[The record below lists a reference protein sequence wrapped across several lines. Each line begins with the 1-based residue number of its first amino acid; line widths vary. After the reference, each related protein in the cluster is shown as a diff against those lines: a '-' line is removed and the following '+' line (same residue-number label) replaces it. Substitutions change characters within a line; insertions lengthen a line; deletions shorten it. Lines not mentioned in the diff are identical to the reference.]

1 MDDFWNTQVMERPPR
16 PLVPADMAVDALLD
30 ARSQPAIDRNFGAL
44 EAIDELLARI
54 SHRQRL
60 TPDEAI
66 VVAFQLNAAER
77 QFGTGPAPIVER
89 RRRRSVGAGA

>member
-1 MDDFWNTQVMERPPR
+1 MERPPR

-30 ARSQPAIDRNFGAL
+30 ARSQPENHRNRQTL

-66 VVAFQLNAAER
+66 VVVFQLNAAER
-77 QFGTGPAPIVER
+77 QFGGPSPVADR

>member
-1 MDDFWNTQVMERPPR
+1 
-16 PLVPADMAVDALLD
+16 MAVDALLD
-30 ARSQPAIDRNFGAL
+30 ARCQPENHENRQTL

-66 VVAFQLNAAER
+66 VVVFQLNAAER
-77 QFGTGPAPIVER
+77 QFGGGPSPIADR